1 MLDILVT
8 SINAVVPIILLILL
22 GYLLKRFKFLNDT
35 FVKIGNKFVFKVCL
49 PCMLFINVYDSMKSF
64 ADIRWDVVLYA
75 VIVICVIFGLGLL
88 TAILTT
94 KKKNRRGVILQ
105 CSFRSNFAIIGLTLV
120 ERLGGDA
127 GIAGIISAFSIPVFN
142 ILAVIAL
149 SIFAEEEKPAVELA
163 NGQVHQLNVFEET
176 QCAQS
181 AGVKATKSKHSIKNI
196 LLNIVKNPLIIGV
209 VVGLVFVAIREIER
223 AADFTKII
231 EIDGV
236 MTEVVKFRFS
246 DQLKFLYTAVKD
258 LKAIAS
264 PLALIVLGGQFEF
277 SAVKG
282 MTKEIIVGT
291 AWRIIIAPLIGIG
304 VAFLLSNYT
313 NVFTFGTDVYP
324 TLIALFGTPVAVS
337 SAIMA
342 GEMKND
348 EQLATQLV
356 VWTSICSIVTIF
368 ITVFILMAGGLL
380 VV

>member
-1 MLDILVT
+1 M
-8 SINAVVPIILLILL
+8 
-22 GYLLKRFKFLNDT
+22 
-35 FVKIGNKFVFKVCL
+35 C
-49 PCMLFINVYDSMKSF
+49 
-64 ADIRWDVVLYA
+64 
-75 VIVICVIFGLGLL
+75 ICDRIIFGLGLL

-94 KKKNRRGVILQ
+94 NKKNRRGVILQ

-120 ERLGGDA
+120 ERLGGDT

-142 ILAVIAL
+142 ILAVVAL
-149 SIFAEEEKPAVELA
+149 SIFAEEEKPAAQLA
-163 NGQVHQLNVFEET
+163 DGQVHQLNVFETT
-176 QCAQS
+176 QDELT
-181 AGVKATKSKHSIKNI
+181 AGIKTIKPKHSIKRI

-209 VVGLVFVAIREIER
+209 FVGLVFVAIREIER

-236 MTEVVKFRFS
+236 ATEVVKFRLS

-258 LKAIAS
+258 IKLIAS
-264 PLALIVLGGQFEF
+264 PLALVVLGGQFEF

-291 AWRIIIAPLIGIG
+291 AWRILIAPLIGIG
-304 VAFLLSNYT
+304 AAFLLSNYT
-313 NVFTFGTDVYP
+313 GVFTFGTDVYP

-368 ITVFILMAGGLL
+368 VTVVILMAGGLL

>member
-1 MLDILVT
+1 MLDVLVT

-22 GYLLKRFKFLNDT
+22 GYLLKRFKFLNNN
-35 FVKIGNKFVFKVCL
+35 FIKIGNKFVFKVCL
-49 PCMLFINVYDSMKSF
+49 PCMLFINIYDKMDSF
-64 ADIRWDVVLYA
+64 ADIRWDVVLYS

-88 TAILTT
+88 TAVLTT
-94 KKKNRRGVILQ
+94 KQANRRGVILQ

-120 ERLGGDA
+120 ERLGGDT
-127 GIAGIISAFSIPVFN
+127 GLAGIISAFSIPVFN

-149 SIFAEEEKPAVELA
+149 SVFVKEEAPQPVEGEL
-163 NGQVHQLNVFEET
+163 QSVPQTNVAAAACE
-176 QCAQS
+176 S
-181 AGVKATKSKHSIKNI
+181 SPGVKAAKSKHSVKSIV
-196 LLNIVKNPLIIGV
+196 LNIVKNPLIIGV
-209 VVGLVFVAIREIER
+209 VIGLVFVAVREIER
-223 AADFTKII
+223 AADFTKMV
-231 EIDGV
+231 EVDGALK
-236 MTEVVKFRFS
+236 EVVKFRFS

-291 AWRIIIAPLIGIG
+291 AWRILIAPLIGIG
-304 VAFLLSNYT
+304 VAILLSEYT
-313 NVFTFGTDVYP
+313 SIFTFGKDVYP
-324 TLIALFGTPVAVS
+324 TLIAVFGTPVAVS

-342 GEMKND
+342 GAMKND

-368 ITVFILMAGGLL
+368 VTVFILMSCGLL
-380 VV
+380 AV